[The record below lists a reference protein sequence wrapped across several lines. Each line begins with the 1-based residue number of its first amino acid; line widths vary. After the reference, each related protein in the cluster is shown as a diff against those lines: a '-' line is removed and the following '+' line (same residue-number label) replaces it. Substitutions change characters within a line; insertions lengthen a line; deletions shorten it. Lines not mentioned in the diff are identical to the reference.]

1 MIYGPY
7 STGWRDGQTERRNAK
22 RRAAWAR
29 AGVVVTLAA
38 FVGSLK
44 LLGVL

>member
-7 STGWRDGQTERRNAK
+7 STGWRDGQRRRLGMA
-22 RRAAWAR
+22 RRAWLFV
-29 AGVVVTLAA
+29 GVAATLAA
-38 FVGSLK
+38 FGGAVA